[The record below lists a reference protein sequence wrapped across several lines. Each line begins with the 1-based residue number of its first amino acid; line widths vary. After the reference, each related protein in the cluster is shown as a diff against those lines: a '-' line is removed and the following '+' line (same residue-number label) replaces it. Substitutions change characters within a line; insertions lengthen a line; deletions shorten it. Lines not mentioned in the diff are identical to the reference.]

1 VVDATSAVT
10 RYVYDNEDILLELN
24 GANSIVARY
33 THGPGI
39 DEPLIMEKNG
49 QSFYYH
55 GDALGSITEI
65 TSQSGAVVQRYAY
78 SSFGKIE
85 SQLDPNFVQ
94 PYTFTARE
102 LDTETGLYYFRARF
116 YDSAIGRFTSE
127 DPNGFAAGV
136 NFYGYV
142 SSNPTGRV
150 DPYGLDW
157 LDNLSNFSA
166 GTGDFLSGG
175 FMNSLNLTAR
185 LLGHRAVPVSQLLRQ
200 LLVQSIG
207 LDDVVDQCST
217 AYALG
222 RYTGAALGTSLTWSA
237 GLNAGANTVIYS
249 PLSAVTHARQ
259 LGIALGSTPIGG
271 LLNLV
276 NDVVQVPRAV
286 WYMASGTYAANASGR
301 VPAVIESMGK
311 IVQFEMRIL
320 NWRNIPVDR

>member
-1 VVDATSAVT
+1 
-10 RYVYDNEDILLELN
+10 
-24 GANSIVARY
+24 
-33 THGPGI
+33 
-39 DEPLIMEKNG
+39 MEKNG
-49 QSFYYH
+49 QSFYYQRD
-55 GDALGSITEI
+55 GLGSITEI
-65 TSQSGAVVQRYAY
+65 TNQSGSVVQRYAY

-85 SQLDPNFVQ
+85 SQLDANFVQ

-102 LDTETGLYYFRARF
+102 LDQESGLYYFRSRF
-116 YDSAIGRFTSE
+116 YDSALGRFISE
-127 DPNGFAAGV
+127 DPKGFAAGV

-142 SSNPTGRV
+142 NSNPTGRV

-175 FMNSLNLTAR
+175 FMNSFNLTAR
-185 LLGHRAVPVSQLLRQ
+185 LLGHRAVPVSQLFRQ

-217 AYALG
+217 GYTLGTYTGGALG
-222 RYTGAALGTSLTWSA
+222 ASLIWTA
-237 GLNAGANTVIYS
+237 GLSAGANTVIYS
-249 PLSAVTHARQ
+249 PLSAVTRAQQ
-259 LGIALGSTPIGG
+259 LGTALGSTPIGG

-286 WYMASGTYAANASGR
+286 WYIASGTYAANASGR

-320 NWRNIPVDR
+320 NWRSIPIDR